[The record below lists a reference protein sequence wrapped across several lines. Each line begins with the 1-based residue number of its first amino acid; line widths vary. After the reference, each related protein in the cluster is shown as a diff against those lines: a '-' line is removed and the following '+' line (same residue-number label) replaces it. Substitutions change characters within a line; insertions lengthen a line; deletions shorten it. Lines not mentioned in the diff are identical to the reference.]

1 MKEPLTAQTFPSSS
15 LQVGQSG
22 CTHSRTLYPLPPSRH
37 ACGDAESDQV
47 KRRCPGAVAASE
59 AEAGTQQGIEGS
71 LARSGR
77 EAACR
82 REAQDGDGRTWI
94 QCLCLAKA
102 QCTFASP
109 IFSLP
114 PIHAWSPCLDGSQR
128 QMKHILIFFSHM
140 TYLFSIQTEN

>member
-1 MKEPLTAQTFPSSS
+1 MGNLGTILEKNWRDWVGNSKNQRLGFKNSRRYKEDRVLRRKTSSS
-15 LQVGQSG
+15 RLCSMVFTGPS
-22 CTHSRTLYPLPPSRH
+22 PLSFVASPVLVAWPTW
-37 ACGDAESDQV
+37 QPLM
-47 KRRCPGAVAASE
+47 RRLVRD
-59 AEAGTQQGIEGS
+59 T
-71 LARSGR
+71 
-77 EAACR
+77 
-82 REAQDGDGRTWI
+82 RTWI